1 MKKNSWSYVT
11 TPGEPVPVDNTPR
24 QRFMSTA
31 ERMSSIAVN
40 TGVVVFDLESENVT
54 DSEPIP
60 D

>member
-11 TPGEPVPVDNTPR
+11 APGEPVPVDNSPR
-24 QRFMSTA
+24 QQFLSAA
-31 ERMSSIAVN
+31 ERMSSIAVSS
-40 TGVVVFDLESENVT
+40 GVVVFDLGTHNVT